1 MAEKIVRWFA
11 MTDDNKKVERI
22 FRAVYQDRLIQSE
35 HVWNPI
41 QRVWVGS
48 HSISQWDF
56 VGHPYID
63 EVSEEFAH
71 AYLPDEAKL

>member
-1 MAEKIVRWFA
+1 MAEKVVRWFA
-11 MTDDNKKVERI
+11 MTDDNKNVERI
-22 FRAVYQDRLIQSE
+22 YRAVCQDRLIRSE
-35 HVWNPI
+35 HVWNPN
-41 QRVWVGS
+41 QRAWVGS